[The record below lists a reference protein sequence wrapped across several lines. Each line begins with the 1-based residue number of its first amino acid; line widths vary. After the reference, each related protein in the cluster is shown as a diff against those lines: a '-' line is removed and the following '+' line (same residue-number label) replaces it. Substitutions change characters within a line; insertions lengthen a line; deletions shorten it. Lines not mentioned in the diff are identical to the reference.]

1 MLHTSPESLRFTCRR
16 IFIRGLKLSCRIGAY
31 DNERTKPQTVLVDC
45 DLWVRL
51 SQSTSA
57 RDNLADVL
65 NYDLAV
71 DAIRKTASGEHI
83 DLQETLV
90 DRMTK
95 TLAELPDVE
104 LVRVATAKPEA
115 YADADAVGVESW
127 RVPANRS

>member
-51 SQSTSA
+51 SQSTSV

-95 TLAELPDVE
+95 TLAEL
-104 LVRVATAKPEA
+104 VRVATAKPEA

>member
-1 MLHTSPESLRFTCRR
+1 MPQPSPESLRFSCRR

-31 DNERTKPQTVLVDC
+31 DSERTKPQPVLVDC

-51 SQSTSA
+51 SASTSA
-57 RDNLADVL
+57 RDDLSDVL

-71 DAIRKTASGEHI
+71 AAIRQSASGEHI

-95 TLAELPDVE
+95 TLAHLPGVE
-104 LVRVATAKPEA
+104 LVRVATAKPQA
-115 YADADAVGVESW
+115 YEDADAVGIESW
-127 RVPANRS
+127 RIPENR

>member
-1 MLHTSPESLRFTCRR
+1 MLQPSPESLRFSCRR

-31 DNERTKPQTVLVDC
+31 DSERSKPQLVLVDC

-51 SQSTSA
+51 SASTSA
-57 RDNLADVL
+57 RDDLSDVL

-71 DAIRKTASGEHI
+71 EAIRQSASGEHI

-95 TLAELPDVE
+95 TLAQLPGVE
-104 LVRVATAKPEA
+104 LVRVATAKPQA
-115 YADADAVGVESW
+115 YEDADAVGIESW
-127 RVPANRS
+127 RIPENR